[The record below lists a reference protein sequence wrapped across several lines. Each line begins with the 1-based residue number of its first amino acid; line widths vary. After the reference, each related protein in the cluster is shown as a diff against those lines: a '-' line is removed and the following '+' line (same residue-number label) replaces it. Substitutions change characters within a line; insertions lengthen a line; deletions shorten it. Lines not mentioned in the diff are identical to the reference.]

1 MFNVDFKRVYKS
13 ELRLILFTLA
23 IITATL
29 LTLTGQTI
37 LAAVINCPV
46 AGVCRGTSGDDIIF
60 AAYPSGSFIEGLA
73 GNDYILGTGTNPN
86 YIYGGD
92 GNDILVGSVGND
104 VLYGGRGNDK
114 YDAGLGDDT
123 IFDEPYIVGSLISND
138 DMISGGYGDDWIVS
152 GEGIDRINGGP
163 GNDQIYPYAYTIRD
177 FSTDSVDCGSGMD
190 FVYDFYSGDMETPI
204 YCENISNQD
213 G

>member
-1 MFNVDFKRVYKS
+1 MDSRRLYKS
-13 ELRLILFTLA
+13 ELRIILFTLTITVA
-23 IITATL
+23 ILCTL
-29 LTLTGQTI
+29 PYQMSF
-37 LAAVINCPV
+37 AAVINCLP
-46 AGVCRGTSGDDIIF
+46 AAVCRGTSADDIIF
-60 AAYPSGSFIEGLA
+60 ASYPSGSFIEGLA
-73 GNDYILGTGTNPN
+73 GNDYIIGTGTNPN

-123 IFDEPYIVGSLISND
+123 IFDEPYVEGSLVSND
-138 DMISGGYGDDWIVS
+138 DLISGGYGNDWIVS

-163 GNDQIYPYAYTIRD
+163 GNDQVYPNAYTIRD
-177 FSTDSVDCGSGMD
+177 FSTDSVDCGSGID
-190 FVYDFYSGDMETPI
+190 YVYHFYSGDMETAA
-204 YCENISNQD
+204 YCENLSNND